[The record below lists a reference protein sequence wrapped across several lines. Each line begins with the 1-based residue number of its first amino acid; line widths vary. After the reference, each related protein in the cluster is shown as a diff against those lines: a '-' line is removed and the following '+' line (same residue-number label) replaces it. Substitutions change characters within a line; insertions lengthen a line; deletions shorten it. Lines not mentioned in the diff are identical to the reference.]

1 MENNYLSVVI
11 PIHNEYDN
19 IIILNNKIIKCLSD
33 SNINNYEIIYIDDGS
48 TDDSIL
54 QLINIEE
61 KYKQVKIITFIKNY
75 GQTAAIQAGI
85 KLSTGEIIIT
95 MDGDLQNDPKDI
107 PKLINMI
114 VQGYDVVS
122 GWRKNRKDNIL
133 LRIIPSIMANW
144 LISKI
149 SGVSLHD
156 YGCTLKAYK
165 SSMVKDL
172 RLYGEMHRFIP
183 IYAHWNGAKTT
194 ELIVEHHPRK
204 YGKTKYGINRT
215 FKVISDLMFIKYFQ
229 MYSSN
234 PIHLFGTFG
243 IFNFVLALLS
253 FVAMLYLKYY
263 QNTSFISTPIPLLV
277 ILFALVGIIS
287 IFMGFIAEI
296 LIRTYY
302 ESQNKLPYKFKQINK

>member
-1 MENNYLSVVI
+1 
-11 PIHNEYDN
+11 
-19 IIILNNKIIKCLSD
+19 
-33 SNINNYEIIYIDDGS
+33 
-48 TDDSIL
+48 
-54 QLINIEE
+54 
-61 KYKQVKIITFIKNY
+61 
-75 GQTAAIQAGI
+75 
-85 KLSTGEIIIT
+85 
-95 MDGDLQNDPKDI
+95 
-107 PKLINMI
+107 
-114 VQGYDVVS
+114 
-122 GWRKNRKDNIL
+122 
-133 LRIIPSIMANW
+133 MANW

-183 IYAHWNGAKTT
+183 IYAHWNGAKTA